1 MLLKCATKV
10 LPTVNTIYQQKIN
23 KLSVGQTTAEIDQ
36 KKFKLIDRA
45 SSVLLSAEFR
55 LKESDGSVSVIKL
68 ADADNQS
75 RKKLEQCK
83 IGEKVLIKT
92 KNRVIDAEVLES
104 NFFKIIEQIS
114 MQIKFEK
121 EQKSF
126 TDELIKNTSI
136 TT

>member
-1 MLLKCATKV
+1 M
-10 LPTVNTIYQQKIN
+10 I
-23 KLSVGQTTAEIDQ
+23 SIDDNGIG
-36 KKFKLIDRA
+36 KA
-45 SSVLLSAEFR
+45 SVLLSAEFR

>member
-83 IGEKVLIKT
+83 IGV
-92 KNRVIDAEVLES
+92 
-104 NFFKIIEQIS
+104 
-114 MQIKFEK
+114 
-121 EQKSF
+121 
-126 TDELIKNTSI
+126 
-136 TT
+136 